1 MKHFYQLFALL
12 FTATLFLNCNDDSN
26 MGIGSIDEPV
36 ATKSFAEDD
45 GSTNLSQRSAGY
57 KSYKLLQAAGPEV
70 GMSLGNISITDE
82 QYAEI
87 KAFTDELVANCVT
100 DEQIHS
106 IVHSWL
112 VNNIQYEHYGYV
124 DNNPYPVFKN
134 KKAICQGYANLMKVM
149 LHSQGVPC
157 VLTNGYIPA
166 GGHAWCNAYFNGT
179 WYASDPTNNHYFKSS
194 AYGSNKHY
202 EPTSIDAVLFED
214 EFCTYSYYEAQLNV
228 NSIKEGHETVSIPY
242 SAGGFTVSM
251 LSPIIN
257 VPTSVKEIYV
267 GANITSFGE
276 NIIGLSARSTTIERI
291 HIDPVNTKFESF
303 STGVYYKD
311 RTGDNLIMVAP
322 GAKHIE
328 LKPIALFDK
337 ECVIK
342 GLPNLETITFV
353 PGTAKIDAWAVERCP
368 KLHTVYMPQETMVN
382 SSAFTGVSG
391 AFRIIRGNYTNIPQI
406 KF

>member
-45 GSTNLSQRSAGY
+45 GSTDLSQRTNGY
-57 KSYKLLQAAGPEV
+57 KVYKLLQAAGPEI
-70 GMSLGNISITDE
+70 GLSLTDVNITNE

-87 KAFTDELVANCVT
+87 KAFTDELVAGCT
-100 DEQIHS
+100 TYEEIHND
-106 IVHSWL
+106 VHGWL
-112 VNNIQYEHYGYV
+112 VKNIRYDYGY
-124 DNNPYPVFKN
+124 DQDPYPVFKN
-134 KKAICQGYANLMKVM
+134 RVGICQGYANLMKVM
-149 LHSQGVPC
+149 LHTQGVPC

-166 GGHAWCNAYFNGT
+166 GGHAWCNVYFNDR

-194 AYGSNKHY
+194 AYSSNSQY
-202 EPTSIDAVLFED
+202 NPTSISVPLFED
-214 EFCTYSYYEAQLNV
+214 EYCTYSYYEAQLNV
-228 NSIKEGHETVSIPY
+228 NSIKEGAESVTIPF
-242 SAGGFTVSM
+242 SAGGFIVSN
-251 LSPIIN
+251 LNP
-257 VPTSVKEIYV
+257 VKVAASVKELYV
-267 GANITSFGE
+267 GTNIASFGE
-276 NIIGLSARSTTIERI
+276 GMVGLTKYSVIENIY
-291 HIDPVNTKFESF
+291 IDPESTHFESF
-303 STGVYYKD
+303 STGVYDKA
-311 RTGDNLIMVAP
+311 GNLKFIAP
-322 GAKHIE
+322 YAKHLE

-342 GLPNLETITFV
+342 DLPNLETITFV

-391 AFRIIRGNYTNIPQI
+391 AFRIVRGNYTNIPQI

>member
-45 GSTNLSQRSAGY
+45 GSTNISQRSTGY

-100 DEQIHS
+100 DGQIHS

-124 DNNPYPVFKN
+124 DNNPYPVFKS

-149 LHSQGVPC
+149 LHTQGVPC

-194 AYGSNKHY
+194 TYGSNKHY

-214 EFCTYSYYEAQLNV
+214 EYCTYTYYEAQLNV
-228 NSIKEGHETVSIPY
+228 NSIKEGAESVTIPF
-242 SAGGFTVSM
+242 SAGGFIVSN
-251 LSPIIN
+251 LNP
-257 VPTSVKEIYV
+257 VKVAASVKELYV
-267 GANITSFGE
+267 GTNIASFGE
-276 NIIGLSARSTTIERI
+276 GMVGLTKYSVIESI
-291 HIDPVNTKFESF
+291 HIDPESTHFESF
-303 STGVYYKD
+303 STGVYDKA
-311 RTGDNLIMVAP
+311 GNLKFIAP
-322 GAKHIE
+322 YAKHLE

-337 ECVIK
+337 ECVIRD
-342 GLPNLETITFV
+342 LPNLETITFV

-391 AFRIIRGNYTNIPQI
+391 AFRIVRGNYTNIPQI

>member
-45 GSTNLSQRSAGY
+45 GSTDLSQRTNGY
-57 KSYKLLQAAGPEV
+57 KVYKLLQAAGPEI
-70 GMSLGNISITDE
+70 GLSLTDVNITNE

-87 KAFTDELVANCVT
+87 KAFTDELVAGCT
-100 DEQIHS
+100 THEEIHND
-106 IVHSWL
+106 VHGWL
-112 VNNIQYEHYGYV
+112 VKNIRYDYGY
-124 DNNPYPVFKN
+124 DQDPYPVFKN
-134 KKAICQGYANLMKVM
+134 RVGICQGYANLMKVM
-149 LHSQGVPC
+149 LHTQGVPC

-166 GGHAWCNAYFNGT
+166 GGHAWCNVYFNDR

-194 AYGSNKHY
+194 AYSSNRQY
-202 EPTSIDAVLFED
+202 EPTSISVPLFED
-214 EFCTYSYYEAQLNV
+214 EYCTYTYYEAQLNV

-242 SAGGFTVSM
+242 SAGGFIVSN
-251 LSPIIN
+251 LNP
-257 VPTSVKEIYV
+257 VKVAASVKELYV
-267 GANITSFGE
+267 GTNIASFGE
-276 NIIGLSARSTTIERI
+276 GMVGLTKYSVIENIY
-291 HIDPVNTKFESF
+291 IDPESTHFESF
-303 STGVYYKD
+303 STGVYDKA
-311 RTGDNLIMVAP
+311 GNLKFIAP
-322 GAKHIE
+322 YAKHLE

-342 GLPNLETITFV
+342 DLPNLETITFV

-391 AFRIIRGNYTNIPQI
+391 AFRIVRGNYTNIPQI